1 MSYSYYEVYTNA
13 QRAFSGLGFP
23 YGADE
28 DAAYIIS
35 WLEAFN
41 LEGIHLFSNV
51 RKKID
56 GNFDGTLK
64 NSKLTNKINLEK
76 KSSLMI
82 GPGLIDLLNF
92 HTLKNN
98 EINIEIKNCYDPL
111 FLIPLLYR
119 GIKKKIFSKIINQ
132 NKVYAVLGINEIYIN
147 HDLKNNNCPNF
158 SLSLSRK
165 EYQIYDKG
173 ESLNYNI
180 LNKNLSNGLNPN
192 KSSWDEISDL
202 AFRTYVPESE
212 ESREKG
218 AGGGDDND

>member
-35 WLEAFN
+35 WLEAFE
-41 LEGIHLFSNV
+41 LDGIHLLSIIK
-51 RKKID
+51 KKID
-56 GNFDGTLK
+56 SNFNGVLE
-64 NSKLTNKINLEK
+64 NNKLTNQINLENR
-76 KSSLMI
+76 SCLMI
-82 GPGLIDLLNF
+82 GPGLIDFLNF

-98 EINIEIKNCYDPL
+98 DINIEFQNCSDPL

-119 GIKKKIFSKIINQ
+119 AVKKNIFSKIISK
-132 NKVYAVLGINEIYIN
+132 NKIYTVLGKNEIFI
-147 HDLKNNNCPNF
+147 HDDIKNNKCENF
-158 SLSLSRK
+158 ILNLSTN
-165 EYQIYDKG
+165 EYQIDNEEALDYNL
-173 ESLNYNI
+173 LNTNI
-180 LNKNLSNGLNPN
+180 SNGLNPN
-192 KSSWDEISDL
+192 QSSWDEISDL

-218 AGGGDDND
+218 AGGGDAND

>member
-35 WLEAFN
+35 WLEAFE
-41 LEGIHLFSNV
+41 LDGVHLFSSIQ
-51 RKKID
+51 KKID
-56 GNFDGTLK
+56 SNFNGALE
-64 NSKLTNKINLEK
+64 NNKLTNKINLEK
-76 KSSLMI
+76 RSCLMM
-82 GPGLIDLLNF
+82 GPGLIDFLNF

-98 EINIEIKNCYDPL
+98 EIKIEFQNCPDPL

-119 GIKKKIFSKIINQ
+119 AVKKNIFSKIINQ
-132 NKVYAVLGINEIYIN
+132 NIIYAVLDKNEIFI
-147 HDLKNNNCPNF
+147 HDHLKNNDCTNF
-158 SLSLSRK
+158 ILNLSTN
-165 EYQIYDKG
+165 EYQIPKEVKSVD
-173 ESLNYNI
+173 YNI
-180 LNKNLSNGLNPN
+180 LNTNISNGLNPN
-192 KSSWDEISDL
+192 QSSWDEISDL

-218 AGGGDDND
+218 AGGGDAND

>member
-35 WLEAFN
+35 WLEAFE
-41 LEGIHLFSNV
+41 LDGIHLLSIIK
-51 RKKID
+51 KKID
-56 GNFDGTLK
+56 SNFNGVLGN
-64 NSKLTNKINLEK
+64 NKLTNQINLENR
-76 KSSLMI
+76 SCLMI
-82 GPGLIDLLNF
+82 GPGLIDFLNF

-98 EINIEIKNCYDPL
+98 NINIEFQNCSDPL

-119 GIKKKIFSKIINQ
+119 AVKKNIFSKIISK
-132 NKVYAVLGINEIYIN
+132 NKIYTVLGKNEIFI
-147 HDLKNNNCPNF
+147 HDDIKNNKCENF
-158 SLSLSRK
+158 ILNLSTN
-165 EYQIYDKG
+165 EYQIDNEEALDYNL
-173 ESLNYNI
+173 LNTNI
-180 LNKNLSNGLNPN
+180 SNGLNPN
-192 KSSWDEISDL
+192 QSSWDEISDL

-218 AGGGDDND
+218 AGGGDAND

>member
-35 WLEAFN
+35 WLEAFE
-41 LEGIHLFSNV
+41 LEGFNLFSSIQ
-51 RKKID
+51 KKID
-56 GNFDGTLK
+56 NNFNGALE
-64 NSKLTNKINLEK
+64 NNKLFNKINLKK
-76 KSSLMI
+76 KSCLMI
-82 GPGLIDLLNF
+82 GPGLIDFLNF

-98 EINIEIKNCYDPL
+98 EINIEFQNCSDPL

-119 GIKKKIFSKIINQ
+119 AIKKNIFSKMINQ
-132 NKVYAVLGINEIYIN
+132 NKVYAVLGKNKIFI
-147 HDLKNNNCPNF
+147 HDDIKNNTCGNF
-158 SLSLSRK
+158 ILNLSTNEHEISKEINSL
-165 EYQIYDKG
+165 D
-173 ESLNYNI
+173 YNI
-180 LNKNLSNGLNPN
+180 LNTNISNGLNPN
-192 KSSWDEISDL
+192 QSSWDEISDL

-218 AGGGDDND
+218 AGGGDAND

>member
-35 WLEAFN
+35 WLEAFE
-41 LEGIHLFSNV
+41 LEGIHLFASIK
-51 RKKID
+51 KKID
-56 GNFDGTLK
+56 NNFNGALE
-64 NSKLTNKINLEK
+64 NNKLTNKINLEK
-76 KSSLMI
+76 RSCLMI
-82 GPGLIDLLNF
+82 GPGLIDFLNF

-98 EINIEIKNCYDPL
+98 DIKIEFQNCPDPL

-119 GIKKKIFSKIINQ
+119 AVKKNIFSKIINQ
-132 NKVYAVLGINEIYIN
+132 NKIYAVLGADEVFI
-147 HDLKNNNCPNF
+147 HDHLKNNDCTNF
-158 SLSLSRK
+158 ILKLSTN
-165 EYQIYDKG
+165 EYQIPK
-173 ESLNYNI
+173 EVKSLDYNI
-180 LNKNLSNGLNPN
+180 LNKNISNGLDPN
-192 KSSWDEISDL
+192 QSSWDQISDL

-218 AGGGDDND
+218 AGGGDAND

>member
-35 WLEAFN
+35 WLEAFE
-41 LEGIHLFSNV
+41 LDGIHLLSIIK
-51 RKKID
+51 KKID
-56 GNFDGTLK
+56 SNFNGVLGN
-64 NSKLTNKINLEK
+64 NKLTNQINLENR
-76 KSSLMI
+76 SCLMI
-82 GPGLIDLLNF
+82 GPGLIDFLNF

-98 EINIEIKNCYDPL
+98 DINIEFQNCSDPL

-119 GIKKKIFSKIINQ
+119 AVKKNIFSKIISK
-132 NKVYAVLGINEIYIN
+132 NKIYTVLGKNEIFI
-147 HDLKNNNCPNF
+147 HDDIKNNKCENF
-158 SLSLSRK
+158 ILNLSTN
-165 EYQIYDKG
+165 EYQIDNEEALDYNL
-173 ESLNYNI
+173 LNTNI
-180 LNKNLSNGLNPN
+180 SNGLNPN
-192 KSSWDEISDL
+192 QSSWDEISDL

-218 AGGGDDND
+218 AGGGDAND

>member
-35 WLEAFN
+35 WLEAFE
-41 LEGIHLFSNV
+41 LEGFNLFSSIQ
-51 RKKID
+51 KKID
-56 GNFDGTLK
+56 NNFNGALE
-64 NSKLTNKINLEK
+64 NNKLFNKINLEK
-76 KSSLMI
+76 RSCLMI
-82 GPGLIDLLNF
+82 GPGLIDFLNF

-98 EINIEIKNCYDPL
+98 EINIEFQNCSDPL

-119 GIKKKIFSKIINQ
+119 AIKKNIFSKIINQ
-132 NKVYAVLGINEIYIN
+132 NKIYVVLG
-147 HDLKNNNCPNF
+147 KNNIFIHDDIKNNDCSDFILN
-158 SLSLSRK
+158 LSTN
-165 EYQIYDKG
+165 EYQISK
-173 ESLNYNI
+173 EINSLDYNI
-180 LNKNLSNGLNPN
+180 LNTNISNGLNPDQ
-192 KSSWDEISDL
+192 SSWDKISDL

-218 AGGGDDND
+218 AGGGDAND

>member
-35 WLEAFN
+35 WLEAFE
-41 LEGIHLFSNV
+41 LEGFNLFSCIQ
-51 RKKID
+51 KKID
-56 GNFDGTLK
+56 NNFNGALE
-64 NSKLTNKINLEK
+64 NNKLFNKINLEK
-76 KSSLMI
+76 RSCLMI
-82 GPGLIDLLNF
+82 GPGLIDFLNF

-98 EINIEIKNCYDPL
+98 EINIEFQNCSDPL

-119 GIKKKIFSKIINQ
+119 AIKKNIFSKIINQ
-132 NKVYAVLGINEIYIN
+132 NKIYVVLG
-147 HDLKNNNCPNF
+147 KNNIFIHDDIKNNDCSDFILN
-158 SLSLSRK
+158 LSTN
-165 EYQIYDKG
+165 EYQISK
-173 ESLNYNI
+173 EINSLDYNI
-180 LNKNLSNGLNPN
+180 LNTNISNGLNPDQ
-192 KSSWDEISDL
+192 SSWDEISDL

-218 AGGGDDND
+218 AGGGDAND

>member
-35 WLEAFN
+35 WLEAFE
-41 LEGIHLFSNV
+41 LEGIHLFASIK
-51 RKKID
+51 KKID
-56 GNFDGTLK
+56 NNFNGALE
-64 NSKLTNKINLEK
+64 NNKLTNKINLEK
-76 KSSLMI
+76 KSCLMI
-82 GPGLIDLLNF
+82 GPGLIDFLNF

-98 EINIEIKNCYDPL
+98 EIKIGFQNCPDPL

-119 GIKKKIFSKIINQ
+119 AVKKNIFSKIINQ
-132 NKVYAVLGINEIYIN
+132 NKIYTVLGKNKIFIHNDI
-147 HDLKNNNCPNF
+147 KNNECKNF
-158 SLSLSRK
+158 ILKLSTN
-165 EYQIYDKG
+165 EYQITK
-173 ESLNYNI
+173 EEKSLNYNFLDTNI
-180 LNKNLSNGLNPN
+180 SKGLNPN
-192 KSSWDEISDL
+192 QSSWDDISDL

-218 AGGGDDND
+218 AGGGDAND

>member
-35 WLEAFN
+35 WLEAFE
-41 LEGIHLFSNV
+41 LEGFNLFSSV
-51 RKKID
+51 QKKID
-56 GNFDGTLK
+56 SNFNGALD
-64 NSKLTNKINLEK
+64 NNKLFNKINLEK
-76 KSSLMI
+76 RSCLMV
-82 GPGLIDLLNF
+82 GPGLIDFLNF

-98 EINIEIKNCYDPL
+98 EINIEFQNCSDPL

-119 GIKKKIFSKIINQ
+119 AIKKNIFSKIINQ
-132 NKVYAVLGINEIYIN
+132 NKIYVVLG
-147 HDLKNNNCPNF
+147 KNNIFIHDDIKNNDCSDFILN
-158 SLSLSRK
+158 LSTN
-165 EYQIYDKG
+165 EYQISKEINPLD
-173 ESLNYNI
+173 YNI
-180 LNKNLSNGLNPN
+180 LNTNISNGLNPDQ
-192 KSSWDEISDL
+192 SSWDEISDL

-218 AGGGDDND
+218 AGGGDAND